1 VSLLKNREL
10 NFELGRTF
18 RIAGTILDDSGNPG
32 RDLSLHA
39 VDSSTGNFAF
49 GEPAADGT
57 YTIDLPAG
65 TYDFA
70 LRKRNRDS
78 AAEGTVP
85 DQIFAGVVV
94 EGDLQLDLVL
104 QTGFL
109 VTVEIIDAEG
119 RGISGILVLASSPG
133 VHEISESDTRGTVV
147 LKLLPASYSISLFVA
162 PPFLSPAAQ
171 PVTVDSDTTLRIR
184 LERGVT
190 VTGRVTTVDGEQ
202 MEDVSISFSPVDR
215 GRTTSVFVET
225 GEVYETALR
234 SGVYEVSALT
244 FGGPYPSQDFGIFE
258 FTADTEIGFTL
269 QRGMPVDG
277 RVIDA
282 RGQPVT
288 GASVVAKYGDGRN
301 AGQTETGADGGFLLQ
316 LLPGAY
322 DLFVRLPNLSAVSRR
337 GVIEVPTEEFV
348 ELRLAAAALKSR
360 VTTADG
366 RPAQAVVLLIPATE
380 KVPRFAHNFST
391 AVAAFGLADD
401 SGLFEVATDP
411 GVYDVVVTSFDLS
424 PGGLYLPG
432 IEIDGVV
439 EHDFQLPS
447 AENSYELSGELAI
460 ESDVRF
466 DSVVLQFYEPRTR
479 ALKQSFYGQPG
490 QYQVYLQP
498 GPYIVQVALLRAGGV
513 VERVYEMG
521 ELAVESDLTWDIVVP
536 LHSTTVVSGGAVPS
550 RFVPQPLQ
558 LRYDHPLRPSPVRGD
573 RAGTLQPRR
582 PEGRHPRP
590 RIEDGRHAHPPL
602 GWAGRQR
609 PGASVR
615 GVSVSVGGWG
625 ARGDKEASVA
635 PLSLN
640 WEG

>member
-1 VSLLKNREL
+1 MR
-10 NFELGRTF
+10 
-18 RIAGTILDDSGNPG
+18 
-32 RDLSLHA
+32 
-39 VDSSTGNFAF
+39 STV
-49 GEPAADGT
+49 
-57 YTIDLPAG
+57 
-65 TYDFA
+65 
-70 LRKRNRDS
+70 RR
-78 AAEGTVP
+78 
-85 DQIFAGVVV
+85 
-94 EGDLQLDLVL
+94 
-104 QTGFL
+104 
-109 VTVEIIDAEG
+109 
-119 RGISGILVLASSPG
+119 
-133 VHEISESDTRGTVV
+133 EISPS
-147 LKLLPASYSISLFVA
+147 AS
-162 PPFLSPAAQ
+162 Q
-171 PVTVDSDTTLRIR
+171 R
-184 LERGVT
+184 L
-190 VTGRVTTVDGEQ
+190 
-202 MEDVSISFSPVDR
+202 
-215 GRTTSVFVET
+215 
-225 GEVYETALR
+225 TAL
-234 SGVYEVSALT
+234 
-244 FGGPYPSQDFGIFE
+244 
-258 FTADTEIGFTL
+258 
-269 QRGMPVDG
+269 
-277 RVIDA
+277 
-282 RGQPVT
+282 
-288 GASVVAKYGDGRN
+288 YGDGRN

-348 ELRLAAAALKSR
+348 ELRLAAAALKGR

-498 GPYIVQVALLRAGGV
+498 GRYIVQVALLRAGGV

-550 RFVPQPLQ
+550 RFVLEQNHPNPFNSATTI
-558 LRYDHPLRPSPVRGD
+558 RYDLPLSVEIELALYNLAGQKVATLGHGSRM
-573 RAGTLQPRR
+573 AGTHTL
-582 PEGRHPRP
+582 HW
-590 RIEDGRHAHPPL
+590 DGRDDNGRELASAVYL
-602 GWAGRQR
+602 YRLAAGEHVETKKLLLLR
-609 PGASVR
+609 
-615 GVSVSVGGWG
+615 
-625 ARGDKEASVA
+625 
-635 PLSLN
+635 
-640 WEG
+640 